1 MTSEETVRIGYRAP
15 YRFDKLLAFFGRRA
29 LEGVEL
35 VEGKSYARTVRLA
48 LPGGD
53 EAQGWLRVTDDPSSQ
68 SLILTISESLINYK
82 PQVSARIRRQFDIET
97 DPQAV
102 HEGLRLLDEAVPGAA
117 VEGTRVPGCFDSF
130 ETACR
135 AVLGQQV
142 TVAAA
147 GRFAARIVESYGS
160 LVETGIAGLTH
171 AFPTPAEVLAIDDVE
186 TAFGTLGVIRSR
198 SRTIAELARLIE
210 AGELS
215 LCPEADAKDQMER
228 LLAIRGIGPWSANYL
243 AMRTLGHPD
252 AFMETDVGVAQA
264 LPELTPRERR
274 ALAER
279 WRPWRSYANV
289 CLWNSLEDG

>member
-1 MTSEETVRIGYRAP
+1 MASEKTVRMGYRTP

-29 LEGVEL
+29 LQGVEL
-35 VEGKSYARTVRLA
+35 VDGESYARTVRLA
-48 LPGGD
+48 LPDGD
-53 EAQGWLRVTDDPSSQ
+53 EIRGWVRVTDDPAAQ
-68 SLILTISESLINYK
+68 ALIVTMSDSLINYES
-82 PQVSARIRRQFDIET
+82 QVSERIRLQFDVGT
-97 DPQAV
+97 NPQAV
-102 HEGLRLLDEAVPGAA
+102 QEVLRSLDEVVPGAA
-117 VEGTRVPGCFDSF
+117 VEGTRVPGCFDAF

-147 GRFAARIVESYGS
+147 GRFAARIVETHGS
-160 LVETGIAGLTH
+160 LVETGIEGLTH
-171 AFPTPAEVLAIDDVE
+171 AFPTPAEVLALDDVE

-215 LCPEADAKDQMER
+215 LRPEADAEYQMER
-228 LLAIRGIGPWSANYL
+228 LLAVRGIGPWSANYL

-264 LPELTPRERR
+264 LPGLAPRERR

-289 CLWNSLEDG
+289 CLWNSLDD

>member
-15 YRFDKLLAFFGRRA
+15 YRFDKLLAFFARRA

-35 VEGKSYARTVRLA
+35 VEGESYARTVRLA

-68 SLILTISESLINYK
+68 SLILTISESLINYE
-82 PQVSARIRRQFDIET
+82 PQVSACIRRQFDVET

-102 HEGLRLLDEAVPGAA
+102 HEGLRSLDEVVPGAA

-198 SRTIAELARLIE
+198 SRTIVELARLIE
-210 AGELS
+210 VGELS